1 MDNPAGKL
9 YNWTIIAKKLEQFDI
24 IIDQDLKT
32 LLMAGDLEIIHE
44 VLKDVY
50 IEFNGL
56 HKGELQKVQQKG
68 VKDAK

>member
-1 MDNPAGKL
+1 M
-9 YNWTIIAKKLEQFDI
+9 EQFDI